1 MLKFPSWKDITYL
14 LLGVCTRI
22 LYNKK
27 KIPEFWDLALPKCKG
42 HAGEVATALSLPGL
56 NMIAVL
62 GGIAVENKR
71 KIIDDLFR

>member
-1 MLKFPSWKDITYL
+1 MLKFPLRKDITYL
-14 LLGVCTRI
+14 LIGVCTRI
-22 LYNKK
+22 LYKK
-27 KIPEFWDLALPKCKG
+27 KPEFWDLALPKCQG

>member
-1 MLKFPSWKDITYL
+1 MLKFPPRKDITYL

-22 LYNKK
+22 LYKK
-27 KIPEFWDLALPKCKG
+27 TEFWDLALPKCKG

-62 GGIAVENKR
+62 GGIAVEHKR
-71 KIIDDLFR
+71 KIIDDLLR